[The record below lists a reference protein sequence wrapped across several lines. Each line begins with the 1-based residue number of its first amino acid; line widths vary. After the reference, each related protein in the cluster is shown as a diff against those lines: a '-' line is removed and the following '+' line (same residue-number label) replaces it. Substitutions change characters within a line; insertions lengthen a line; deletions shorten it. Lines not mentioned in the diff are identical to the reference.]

1 MNRRSVFRAICSV
14 VIGTGLL
21 SAAACGGE
29 DDKPTNQSS
38 SIEPKLQVI
47 EQKVF
52 AQSCTFSSCHGTDS
66 PKEGLSLVAPT
77 HGVLVNMPSKEV
89 SGKLLVVPF
98 DPEQSYLYEKLTKEQ
113 PTSGVRMPFGS
124 DPLSAEQIT
133 AIRLWIENGALE

>member
-1 MNRRSVFRAICSV
+1 MNPRPLFHALGKVLKFAA
-14 VIGTGLL
+14 LL

-29 DDKPTNQSS
+29 DDTPTTQSS

-52 AQSCTFSSCHGTDS
+52 AQSCTFSSCHGADS

-89 SGKLLVVPF
+89 NGKLLVVPF

-124 DPLSAEQIT
+124 DPLTAEQIT
-133 AIRLWIENGALE
+133 AIRLWIENGAPE